1 MLQVSGK
8 KLLQVSKNCYG
19 LDIEGLIFNE
29 RRKPASQRHK
39 GGLCTLMLSSR
50 QRGLKAKGVS
60 RHRRQYRWIATKALL
75 DGIIHTLH
83 SSRQRDA
90 VYRSKLNIAY
100 QYANLFLMRSAI
112 MLIPLSSPAP
122 SSPDLGLA
130 RGALEG
136 AAVRLLT
143 RLARV
148 LGLEEVRNPP
158 LTAFAS
164 RRTPSAP
171 L

>member
-8 KLLQVSKNCYG
+8 KLLRVSKNCYG

-29 RRKPASQRHK
+29 RRKPSSQRHK

-60 RHRRQYRWIATKALL
+60 RHRRQHRWIAAKALL

-83 SSRQRDA
+83 SSRQRHA

-100 QYANLFLMRSAI
+100 QYANLFQKRHNVC
-112 MLIPLSSPAP
+112 PLSSPAP
-122 SSPDLGLA
+122 SSPDPGLA

-136 AAVRLLT
+136 AVAGLPT

-148 LGLEEVRNPP
+148 LGLEEVNNPH
-158 LTAFAS
+158 FD
-164 RRTPSAP
+164 
-171 L
+171 